1 MHILKLSGVHAKLAT
16 LKNTQKQVAQLIL
29 TSESHFLFALISNEH
44 RLFVSKKKNEKAE
57 MCIVSST
64 PKGCHELQSIESPFC
79 SHVRAGFVMN
89 RFPFRWSL

>member
-44 RLFVSKKKNEKAE
+44 RLFVSKKKNEKSRDVY
-57 MCIVSST
+57 CLFYTKRLS
-64 PKGCHELQSIESPFC
+64 
-79 SHVRAGFVMN
+79 RAAID
-89 RFPFRWSL
+89 